1 MYLTRKV
8 EGEYCK
14 MLEYKKDYKAWLYLG
29 IPLLLLTVFTFYPL
43 INTVLVSLFSQY
55 DNLTHSYGTAFNL
68 EAYSIL
74 TNKFFLGALVN
85 TLIIVFVSVP
95 ISTILALLIAVGLN
109 SITPLKKV
117 FQVIFFTPYVTNV
130 LAIGMVFATM
140 FASPVISGMG
150 PDGLIN
156 TIFGTSTNW
165 VGANAPRSQWM
176 FVVLIYIIWNGLPFK
191 ILVFIG
197 GLQNISTQ
205 YYDAAKIDSAKP
217 GKVLWRITVP
227 LLSPIISYILITSF
241 IGSFKTYEAVL
252 AVAGSPDGGL
262 HRDRL
267 TLVAFVYDKLN
278 QISIPGMVSEYSKGA
293 AGAVVLF
300 IIILIFTMFNLYV
313 SKKRVHY

>member
-1 MYLTRKV
+1 
-8 EGEYCK
+8 
-14 MLEYKKDYKAWLYLG
+14 MLEYKKDYKAWLYLA

-43 INTVLVSLFSQY
+43 VNTFFISFMPNYNSI
-55 DNLTHSYGTAFNL
+55 THDWGGEIGFGAYG
-68 EAYSIL
+68 IL
-74 TNKFFLGALVN
+74 SNKFFLASIKN

-95 ISTILALLIAVGLN
+95 ISTALALLIAVGLN
-109 SITPLKKV
+109 SIKPLQKF
-117 FQVIFFTPYVTNV
+117 FQIVFFTPYVTNV
-130 LAIGMVFATM
+130 LAIGMVFAAM
-140 FASPVISGMG
+140 FSHPLVGGFG
-150 PDGLIN
+150 PEGLIN
-156 TIFGTSTNW
+156 TVFGTNINW
-165 VGANAPRSQWM
+165 VGPNASYGNWM
-176 FVVLIYIIWNGLPFK
+176 FVVLIYIIWNALPFK

-217 GKVLWRITVP
+217 GTVLRRITIP

-252 AVAGSPDGGL
+252 AVAGDENGL

-267 TLVAFVYDKLN
+267 TIVAYVYSK
-278 QISIPGMVSEYSKGA
+278 ISASAPDPGAISEYARGA

-300 IIILIFTMFNLYV
+300 VIILIFTMFNLYI